1 MTQSISGIGPLLKP
15 NIIGVPIDLTSRP
28 TDFLSLLNSQNLVK
42 PPAGGTP
49 LKWAVQYSSTSG
61 AEIFVENQA
70 LGTNSKRNLAQA
82 SLTPF
87 YVRAPIAVTGHVMDQ
102 VMAGGTFED
111 VAQGEL
117 DSAIKDAYYLL
128 EQTLLGSTQD
138 RGLASIVDSTGTYA
152 GLDASSYASWASAE
166 TAVSGN
172 MTAAVMQD
180 GYETIRSAPYLTRP
194 SVILLPTN
202 QMTNYT
208 SVMGPAASSTPSRV
222 MLPQQPGQP
231 YDIGLLRVRPEFNGI
246 PLVEINGM
254 TSTEVYWL
262 DLTNENITLQTI
274 RDLRVEKYA
283 KTNDNE
289 QWVVSWGGALKVKS
303 RRRNLKLTGVTT

>member
-1 MTQSISGIGPLLKP
+1 M
-15 NIIGVPIDLTSRP
+15 GVPIDLTSRP
-28 TDFLSLLNSQNLVK
+28 TDFWNLLQSQGLVR
-42 PPAGGTP
+42 PPMGGTP
-49 LKWAVQYSSTSG
+49 LKWAVQYSSTTG
-61 AEIFVENQA
+61 AEVFVENQA
-70 LGTNSKRNLAQA
+70 LGANSKRNLAQA
-82 SLTPF
+82 SLSPF

-117 DSAIKDAYYLL
+117 DNAIKDTYYLL

-138 RGLASIVDSTGTYA
+138 RGLASIIDSSGTYA
-152 GLDASSYASWASAE
+152 GLDAASYTSWASAE
-166 TAVSGN
+166 TAVSGV

-180 GYETIRSAPYLTRP
+180 GYETIRSAPYFTRP
-194 SVILLPTN
+194 SVIALPTN

-208 SVMGPAASSTPSRV
+208 SLMGPAASSTPSRV
-222 MLPQQPGQP
+222 MLPTQPGQP
-231 YDIGLLRVRPEFNGI
+231 HDIGLLRAPPEFNGI

-262 DLTNENITLQTI
+262 DFTNENVTLQMI

-289 QWVVSWGGALKVKS
+289 QWVVSMGCALKVKS
-303 RRRNLKLTGVTT
+303 RRRALKMTGVTA